1 MYAVTECVGMFVW
14 DIAECLS
21 VWFVC
26 AVPECLWWYGLCML
40 LLNVLVCLC
49 GILLNVCQYSLCVLL
64 LNISAGMVCVCCC

>member
-26 AVPECLWWYGLCML
+26 AVPECPWWYGLCML
-40 LLNVLVCLC
+40 LLSV
-49 GILLNVCQYSLCVLL
+49 
-64 LNISAGMVCVCCC
+64 SAGVVCVCVVAECLLV